1 MFSSDGQT
9 MMTLFPLTGPD
20 DQSGRVQNLDRAF
33 CAKRSGFEIF
43 RFQEGKMKKLAL
55 RQNGC

>member
-1 MFSSDGQT
+1 

-33 CAKRSGFEIF
+33 CAKKSGFEIF
-43 RFQEGKMKKLAL
+43 RFQEGEMKK
-55 RQNGC
+55 